1 MNKVNDGYIDD
12 LEFGKV
18 VAKALRASV
27 NAGPNVD
34 QKELEEKSDVLKGRS
49 QQELKRSKGL

>member
-27 NAGPNVD
+27 NAGPNVGR
-34 QKELEEKSDVLKGRS
+34 KELEEKSDVLKGRS
-49 QQELKRSKGL
+49 RQELKRSKGL

>member
-1 MNKVNDGYIDD
+1 MNKVNDGYIDY

-27 NAGPNVD
+27 NAGPNVGR
-34 QKELEEKSDVLKGRS
+34 KELEEKSDVLKGRS
-49 QQELKRSKGL
+49 R